1 MSDTRRKFDDSFK
14 LEVVKMIKDQSK
26 WGQMNINSAGHS
38 GRTGSSTLV
47 DSAAPMRTHALITPT
62 VI

>member
-26 WGQMNINSAGHS
+26 WGQMNICPLAGRLTCK
-38 GRTGSSTLV
+38 RTACL
-47 DSAAPMRTHALITPT
+47 
-62 VI
+62 